1 MGGHHE
7 RPQRSL
13 VRDRRGRLKGASI
26 VPKNMPKNV
35 PKNVMEEQSPQPGSA
50 PPARRLRT
58 PGLLTPWIWNTRW
71 IPGFLLAQVAVMLP
85 FAEKTPAA
93 YQGVPGGLGALLSVT
108 AAIVCGPIAGALVS
122 LVGGL
127 VFVPLVADFE
137 RGSQFSIFL
146 WLIAAVGAGVIS
158 GRLRQSDVDRTA
170 ALARERLAANRLHRL
185 QGITEVLAGAMTP
198 EEVAQATIT
207 ATMAALG
214 ADAAGLTVR
223 IDDDSRTLRVLA
235 ASTADDGLFAG
246 WRHHPIET
254 PTAGPEIVRSGRPIF
269 IETRRE
275 LLARFPIVRKI
286 EGDERFGGFAG
297 VPVALGSEVLG
308 ALSLGFHRD
317 HMVPPEERGLLLSMA
332 HQAAIALHRIRSGED
347 ERRARAT
354 AEHAEDRLRKLQ
366 AVSDAANAAS
376 GLDELVEKVLPL
388 VRDAVSADGASF
400 LLLSDNRKE
409 LRYKGRV
416 GVEEEEGDDAAIPLG
431 AGASGRIAATGRP
444 LVIPELTAEDVI
456 SRALRKRRSYVGVP
470 VRLGGR
476 VVGVLHASS
485 QEAGAFDRDDA
496 DFLQSIADSLA
507 VTIDRTRSFDQRDR
521 MATALERALL
531 PMSLP
536 HVPGFEVATMYR
548 PSRFGDDVGG
558 DFYDVF
564 GDGDVWYLAIGDVC
578 GKGPEAAAIMGMT
591 RIALRSL
598 AREDDSRPLTEVLQL
613 LNGFLLD
620 SELMGERFC
629 TVCVARLELSDGG
642 GTVTTCL
649 GGHPPPLLVRA
660 DGALESVGR
669 PGSLLGL
676 FPDVSL
682 HETRADL
689 RRGDALALFTDGV
702 TELSVERPDEG
713 ESMLRSA
720 LTAAAE
726 EDAAGI
732 VKTVERTLL
741 EPRGELRDDAALVVA
756 KRL

>member
-1 MGGHHE
+1 MWTAEGAYAMDQMSQDSDVT
-7 RPQRSL
+7 RPT
-13 VRDRRGRLKGASI
+13 
-26 VPKNMPKNV
+26 
-35 PKNVMEEQSPQPGSA
+35 
-50 PPARRLRT
+50 RRLRT
-58 PGLLTPWIWNTRW
+58 PGPLAPWIWNTRW

-85 FAEKTPAA
+85 FAEKTPAS

-108 AAIVCGPIAGALVS
+108 AAIACGPIAGALVS
-122 LVGGL
+122 LLGGL
-127 VFVPLVADFE
+127 VFVPLVADHQT
-137 RGSQFSIFL
+137 GAQFSIFL

-158 GRLRQSDVDRTA
+158 GRLRQSDVDRTEA
-170 ALARERLAANRLHRL
+170 IARERLAANRLHRL
-185 QGITEVLAGAMTP
+185 QAITEVLAGAVTP

-207 ATMAALG
+207 AAMAALR

-223 IDDDSRTLRVLA
+223 ADDDPRTLRVLA
-235 ASTADDGLFAG
+235 ASTSDEGHFAE
-246 WRHHPIET
+246 WRPHPIDT
-254 PTAGPEIVRSGRPIF
+254 PIAGPEIVRTGRPIF

-275 LLARFPIVRKI
+275 LLARFPLVQKI

-297 VPVALGSEVLG
+297 VPVSLGSEVLG
-308 ALSLGFHRD
+308 ALSIGFHRD

-376 GLDELVEKVLPL
+376 GLDELVDKVLPV
-388 VRDAVSADGASF
+388 VRDAVVADGASF
-400 LLLSDNRKE
+400 LLLSDNSKE
-409 LRYKGRV
+409 LRYQGRV
-416 GVEEEEGDDAAIPLG
+416 GVEEEDGDDAAIPLG
-431 AGASGRIAATGRP
+431 AGASGRIGATGRS
-444 LVIPELTAEDVI
+444 LVIGELTPEDVI
-456 SRALRKRRSYVGVP
+456 SRALRQRRSYVGVP
-470 VRLGGR
+470 VRVGGT

-485 QEAGAFDRDDA
+485 RQPGAFHEDDA

-507 VTIDRTRSFDQRDR
+507 VTIERTRSFDQRDR

-536 HVPGFEVATMYR
+536 HVPGFEIATMYR

-591 RIALRSL
+591 RVALRSL
-598 AREDDSRPLTEVLQL
+598 ARENDARPLSDVLEL
-613 LNGFLLD
+613 LNDFLLD
-620 SELMGERFC
+620 SELMGDRFC
-629 TVCVARLELSDGG
+629 TVCVARLELSDGRA
-642 GTVTTCL
+642 TVTTCL
-649 GGHPPPLLVRA
+649 AGHPPPLLVRA
-660 DGALESVGR
+660 GGSLGTVGT

-676 FPDVSL
+676 FEDVSL
-682 HETRADL
+682 HETRAEL
-689 RRGDALALFTDGV
+689 RRGDTLALFTDGI
-702 TELSVERPDEG
+702 TELSVERPEEG

-720 LTAAAE
+720 LIAAAT

-732 VKTVERTLL
+732 VKTIERTLI

>member
-1 MGGHHE
+1 MDE
-7 RPQRSL
+7 TSLRSEWASPS
-13 VRDRRGRLKGASI
+13 RRR
-26 VPKNMPKNV
+26 
-35 PKNVMEEQSPQPGSA
+35 
-50 PPARRLRT
+50 RT
-58 PGLLTPWIWNTRW
+58 PGPLAPWIWNTRW
-71 IPGFLLAQVAVMLP
+71 IPGFLLAQVAVMLA
-85 FAEKTPAA
+85 FAEQPPDTYA
-93 YQGVPGGLGALLSVT
+93 GVPGGLGALLSVA

-185 QGITEVLAGAMTP
+185 QSITEVLAGAMTP
-198 EEVAQATIT
+198 EEVAKSTIN
-207 ATMAALG
+207 AAMAALG

-223 IDDDSRTLRVLA
+223 TDEPDTLRVLA
-235 ASTADDGLFAG
+235 ASTSDDGRFVG
-246 WRHHPIET
+246 WRPHPVDT
-254 PTAGPEIVRSGRPIF
+254 PAAGPEIVRTGRPIF

-297 VPVALGSEVLG
+297 VPVALRSEVLG

-376 GLDELVEKVLPL
+376 GLDELVEKVLPV
-388 VRDAVSADGASF
+388 VRDAVLADGASF
-400 LLLSDNRKE
+400 LLLSDDRKE
-409 LRYKGRV
+409 LRIKGRV
-416 GVEEEEGDDAAIPLG
+416 GVEEEEAGGDTMIPLG

-456 SRALRKRRSYVGVP
+456 SRALKERRSYVGVP
-470 VRLGGR
+470 VRVGGR
-476 VVGVLHASS
+476 VMGVLHASS
-485 QEAGAFDRDDA
+485 QEVMAFDEDDA
-496 DFLQSIADSLA
+496 DFLQSIADLLA

-536 HVPGFEVATMYR
+536 HIPGFEIATMYR

-564 GDGDVWYLAIGDVC
+564 GEGDVWYLAIGDVC

-591 RIALRSL
+591 RVALRSL
-598 AREDDSRPLTEVLQL
+598 AREDDSRPLTEVLGL

-629 TVCVARLELSDGG
+629 TVCVARLDLSVGG

-649 GGHPPPLLVRA
+649 GGHPPPLIVRA
-660 DGALESVGR
+660 DGALEAAGR

-676 FPDVSL
+676 FPEVSL
-682 HETRADL
+682 HETRANL
-689 RRGDALALFTDGV
+689 GRGDSIALFTDGV
-702 TELSVERPDEG
+702 TELSVERPTEG

-720 LTAAAE
+720 LIAAAT

>member
-1 MGGHHE
+1 V
-7 RPQRSL
+7 
-13 VRDRRGRLKGASI
+13 VRDRYRPLKDDYVTGRT
-26 VPKNMPKNV
+26 
-35 PKNVMEEQSPQPGSA
+35 SPDADPT
-50 PPARRLRT
+50 PPTRRPRT
-58 PGLLTPWIWNTRW
+58 PGLLAPWIWNTRW
-71 IPGFLLAQVAVMLP
+71 IPGFVLAQVAVMLP
-85 FAEKTPAA
+85 FAEKTPAS
-93 YQGVPGGLGALLSVT
+93 YQGVSGGLGALLSVAT
-108 AAIVCGPIAGALVS
+108 AIVCGPIAGALVS

-127 VFVPLVADFE
+127 VFVPLVADYQT
-137 RGSQFSIFL
+137 GAQFSIFL
-146 WLIAAVGAGVIS
+146 WLAAAVGAGVIS
-158 GRLRQSDVDRTA
+158 GRLRRSDIDRTEA
-170 ALARERLAANRLHRL
+170 IARERVAANRLHRL
-185 QGITEVLAGAMTP
+185 QAITEALAAAMTP

-207 ATMAALG
+207 AAIAALG
-214 ADAAGLTVR
+214 ADAAGVTVR
-223 IDDDSRTLRVLA
+223 TDDDPDTLRVLA
-235 ASTADDGLFAG
+235 ASTSNEGLFAE
-246 WRHHPIET
+246 WRPHAIDT
-254 PTAGPEIVRSGRPIF
+254 PAAGPEIVRSGRPIF

-275 LLARFPIVRKI
+275 LLARFPIVKSI

-297 VPVALGSEVLG
+297 VPVSLGSDVLG
-308 ALSLGFHRD
+308 ALSVGFHRD
-317 HMVPPEERGLLLSMA
+317 HMVPPEERGLLLSIA
-332 HQAAIALHRIRSGED
+332 HQAAIALKRIRSGEG

-366 AVSDAANAAS
+366 AVSDAANASS
-376 GLDELVEKVLPL
+376 GLDELVEKVLPV

-400 LLLSDNRKE
+400 LLLSEDRKE

-416 GVEEEEGDDAAIPLG
+416 GVEEREGDDTAIPLG
-431 AGASGRIAATGRP
+431 AGASGRIAAIGRP
-444 LVIPELTAEDVI
+444 LVIPELTDEDVI
-456 SRALRKRRSYVGVP
+456 SRALKERRSYVGVP
-470 VRLGGR
+470 VRVGGR

-485 QEAGAFDRDDA
+485 REAGIFDEDDA

-536 HVPGFEVATMYR
+536 LVPGFEIATMYR

-564 GDGDVWYLAIGDVC
+564 GDGDIWYLAIGDVC

-598 AREDDSRPLTEVLQL
+598 AREDNSRPLTEVLEL

-629 TVCVARLELSDGG
+629 TVCVARLELSDGR

-660 DGALESVGR
+660 DGALEAVGR

-689 RRGDALALFTDGV
+689 HRGDAIAFFTDGI

-713 ESMLRSA
+713 EAMLRSA
-720 LTAAAE
+720 LIAAAA